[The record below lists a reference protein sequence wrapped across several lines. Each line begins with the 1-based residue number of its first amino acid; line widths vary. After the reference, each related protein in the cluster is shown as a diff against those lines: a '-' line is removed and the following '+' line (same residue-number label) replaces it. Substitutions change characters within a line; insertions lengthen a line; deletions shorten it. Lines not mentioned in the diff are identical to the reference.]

1 MVKIS
6 TEIVKTPF
14 GPTALNG
21 SNWNPQNQ
29 YQPLFST
36 KDQSHKISKELV
48 HWNKSYRTETLLSTD
63 ADDADDDDTDDSV
76 IP

>member
-14 GPTALNG
+14 GPTPLNG

-29 YQPLFST
+29 YQPLFSS
-36 KDQSHKISKELV
+36 KDHSHKVSKGLV
-48 HWNKSYRTETLLSTD
+48 YWNKSYRAETLLSTD
-63 ADDADDDDTDDSV
+63 ADDADDDADDNSV